1 MKVAVTG
8 ASGFIGSA
16 LLRSLRADGHDVI
29 RLVRRPARS
38 SREVAWDPPA
48 GNVDSGALL
57 GVDAVVNL
65 AGEPI
70 RPRLWTQAY
79 GRRVR
84 ESRINGTGTISR
96 AIAGLEPM
104 PRVLV
109 SASGIGYY
117 GAPAEPVDESAPAGS
132 GFFAEV
138 VAAWERAADPAR
150 EAGIRVVHPRSG
162 IVLGAKGTT
171 LSTMLPFFRLG
182 VGGRLGSGRQHW
194 SFVSIVDEVRALR
207 VLIDRDDIDGPV
219 NLTTPHPVTNAE
231 FTRALAGALHRP
243 AVLPVP
249 EFALR
254 MALGKLATEI
264 LGSARVMPARLTNA
278 GFTFEH
284 PRIEDALAAA
294 LRS

>member
-16 LLRSLRADGHDVI
+16 LIRSLRADGHDVL

-38 SREVAWDPPA
+38 SSEVAWDPHA
-48 GNVDSGALL
+48 GDVDSDALL
-57 GVDAVVNL
+57 GVDVVVNL

-70 RPRLWTQAY
+70 RPRLWTEAY

-84 ESRINGTGTISR
+84 ESRINGTDTISR

-117 GAPAEPVDESAPAGS
+117 GAPAEPVDESASAGS

-182 VGGRLGSGRQHW
+182 VGGRIGSGRQHW
-194 SFVSIVDEVRALR
+194 SFISIVDEVRALR
-207 VLIDRDDIDGPV
+207 FLIERDDIDGPV

-254 MALGKLATEI
+254 LALGKLATEI
-264 LGSARVMPARLTNA
+264 LGSAQVMPARLTNT

-294 LRS
+294 LRT